1 MFCKGIFRIIVLL
14 FVTTVFAQQEASVWY
29 FGIKAGL
36 KFNVDGSVTPLNGGK
51 INTRE
56 GCASIA
62 TSTGDLLFYTDG
74 RTVWDKNH
82 IVMPNADYSKGTG
95 LFGDNS
101 STQSAII
108 VPKPGSSNLF
118 YVFTVDEPHHEN
130 SKVYPN
136 AFVGKYAS
144 ENGKVPDDDDGL
156 NNGLNYS
163 VVDMNI
169 IGTNGS
175 AGDVISRNHHLI
187 TYDPNPSGQEIKFK
201 CSEKITAVRDQSNTA
216 FWVITHFLDKFYAFK
231 VTASG
236 VSTVPVISQVA
247 PNITYDGYRYNAIGY
262 LKASPDGTKL
272 AIAHRNNATTD
283 DPSDTNTGGA
293 YLYDFNA
300 ATGVVSNGKPILT
313 NVSAYGI
320 EFSPNSNLLYVSYN
334 QIEDTS
340 GSFGTFKVS
349 QFNLLSPD
357 ITASNTTLFTSGQY
371 GMAALQLA
379 PNGKIYYSGYL
390 FNSLPVINQPN
401 EVGLACSF
409 DEIGQPLN
417 GDGQRVLGLPPFITS
432 FFDAFFSVKNVCLGT
447 LSTFTLT
454 SKETILSA
462 LWNFGDGSTSN
473 DSNPNHLYSSPGKY
487 KVVVTVVSD
496 KGTVT
501 KTKEII
507 IYDTPKATQPKDILI
522 CDDTNDGFYTFDLTQ
537 QSSFILNGQ
546 DPNLFGVNY
555 YQNDVL
561 ITNPKAYINAV
572 AYGEETIQAEVFNLE
587 NQECKS
593 ITSFKIKVYEQPR
606 PAISSS
612 IPKLA
617 SCDNTTVGSDTDGRV
632 LFDLTQ
638 NANVILNGQSA
649 TQFVLSYYKDAALT
663 QSIISP
669 ASYQNTTT
677 SETIYVKVVNKDNS
691 SCFATTSFAIEV
703 LALPVIANVVDLK
716 QCDDNTDGFSVFN
729 LEEAIAKITT
739 NAANETL
746 YFYQTLTDAQNNT
759 NPISNATTY
768 TNKVVSND
776 AVYVRVVNAK
786 GCFRIAIINLSVTTT
801 QIPLN
806 YSKTFT
812 VCDDALLGTNSDGIA
827 SFNFSNVTSEIQN
840 IFPTG
845 QLLTIRYFR
854 NLADAL
860 AEKNAI
866 ADISNYR
873 NIGYPTTQNIFIRVD
888 SQVNND
894 CLGLG
899 SHITLNVERV
909 PIVQSLTLNHFDDD
923 QDGKFAFDTS
933 TLQSQL
939 LNGLTNVSVAYF
951 DQNNLPLSS
960 PLPNPFVTSSQKI
973 KVVVTNTTTT
983 ACSYESSVDFVVDDL
998 PEAFAVPV
1006 NLTSICD
1013 DEVDPKLQDGK
1024 FAFDTSSFQKTILG
1038 SQTGMLVYYF
1048 DGSNNPL
1055 PCPLPNPFLTPTQQ
1069 VRVEVV
1075 NPINPSCKATVLIP
1089 FVVHPIPVVQL
1100 TGEELVCSDLPT
1112 FTKVIDAGLLDSGQK
1127 NNFSYS
1133 WTKDGQPIVN
1143 ATNYELTVNQK
1154 GVYSVTSTNTL
1165 GCARTRTIIVNASD
1179 KAKIT
1184 VEVKDLSSEN
1194 TITVVAT
1201 GAGDYVYALDQEFG
1215 EYQKSNTFDNVAS
1228 GIHTVYVKDVNGC
1241 GITTQEVA
1249 ILGIP
1254 KYFTPNQDGY
1264 NDTWN
1269 VKGVNAFFN
1278 SKTSIQVFDRY
1289 GKLVQQIDPK
1299 GEGWDGNYMGQPLP
1313 SDDYWYVIQLEDGRV
1328 FKGHFALK
1336 R

>member
-1 MFCKGIFRIIVLL
+1 MKGFFKVLFL
-14 FVTTVFAQQEASVWY
+14 LLSLNVLAQKEANIWY
-29 FGIKAGL
+29 FGRQAGL
-36 KFNVDGSVTPLNGGK
+36 DFNSGSPVALTDGQMETQ
-51 INTRE
+51 E
-56 GCASIA
+56 GCATISNA
-62 TSTGDLLFYTDG
+62 DGELLFYTDG
-74 RTVWDKNH
+74 IKVWNRNH
-82 IVMPNADYSKGTG
+82 QVMSNGEG
-95 LFGDNS
+95 LLGHDS
-101 STQSAII
+101 STQSATI
-108 VPKPGSSNLF
+108 VQKPGSSNLY
-118 YVFTVDEPHHEN
+118 YVFTIDEIAQEDGFRYSIVDIT
-130 SKVYPN
+130 
-136 AFVGKYAS
+136 
-144 ENGKVPDDDDGL
+144 L
-156 NNGLNYS
+156 NNGL
-163 VVDMNI
+163 
-169 IGTNGS
+169 
-175 AGDVISRNHHLI
+175 GDVTNDKNVLVYAP
-187 TYDPNPSGQEIKFK
+187 T
-201 CSEKITAVRDQSNTA
+201 CEKIAIIKKSNNTDY
-216 FWVITHFLDKFYAFK
+216 WIVTHGFGDNKFYAHSL
-231 VTASG
+231 TATG
-236 VSTVPVISQVA
+236 FNSTPVISTIGAIVDD
-247 PNITYDGYRYNAIGY
+247 YDKLRGYMKI
-262 LKASPDGTKL
+262 SPDGSKL
-272 AIAHRNNATTD
+272 AVANTIYNTENIA
-283 DPSDTNTGGA
+283 
-293 YLYDFNA
+293 LELFDFN
-300 ATGVVSNGKPILT
+300 TTSGLVTNSRTIMKGELGLYGV
-313 NVSAYGI
+313 
-320 EFSPNSNLLYVSYN
+320 EFSPNSEVLY
-334 QIEDTS
+334 TS
-340 GSFGTFKVS
+340 NFTTFNVY
-349 QFNLLSPD
+349 QFDLNAPD
-357 ITASNTTLFTSGQY
+357 IPSTKFVLNSFNGSPSGMQLGPDGKLYINVLLGDKLSVINSPNTIGPLCDLRVDYVDLKGKVAVYALPAFNQSVFFNPAIDVNSTCVGEASRFKINTTQ
-371 GMAALQLA
+371 
-379 PNGKIYYSGYL
+379 
-390 FNSLPVINQPN
+390 
-401 EVGLACSF
+401 
-409 DEIGQPLN
+409 
-417 GDGQRVLGLPPFITS
+417 
-432 FFDAFFSVKNVCLGT
+432 
-447 LSTFTLT
+447 TLT
-454 SKETILSA
+454 AAS
-462 LWNFGDGSTSN
+462 WDFGDGTNSMEINPMHTYTKAGTYTVSVTAISTNGAS
-473 DSNPNHLYSSPGKY
+473 
-487 KVVVTVVSD
+487 
-496 KGTVT
+496 T
-501 KTKEII
+501 KTKEVVIFEVP
-507 IYDTPKATQPKDILI
+507 TATKPKDLLV
-522 CDDTNDGFYTFDLTQ
+522 CDDDKDGLYNFDLEVQ
-537 QSSFILNGQ
+537 RFPILNGQ
-546 DPNLFGVNY
+546 DPDLYQVTFYANATDYANKVPLTTPNNY
-555 YQNDVL
+555 LNTVPYQRQ
-561 ITNPKAYINAV
+561 
-572 AYGEETIQAEVFNLE
+572 TIYAEVSNKA
-587 NQECKS
+587 NTNCKS
-593 ITSFKIKVYEQPR
+593 VTTFDIAVFEMANPSKATT
-606 PAISSS
+606 
-612 IPKLA
+612 IPKM
-617 SCDNTTVGSDTDGRV
+617 SICDNATVGTDTDGRV
-632 LFDLTQ
+632 VFDLTQ

-663 QSIISP
+663 QSITAPI
-669 ASYQNTTT
+669 AYQNTNG
-677 SETIYVKVVNKDNS
+677 SETIYVKVVNKDDS

-729 LEEAIAKITT
+729 LEEAIAKLTT

-759 NPISNATTY
+759 NPITNATTY

-776 AVYVRVVNAK
+776 AVYARVVNAN
-786 GCFRIAIINLSVTTT
+786 GCFRIATINLSVATT

-812 VCDDALLGTNSDGIA
+812 VCDDAVLGTNTDGIA

-873 NIGYPTTQNIFIRVD
+873 NIGYPTTQKIFIRVD

-899 SHITLNVERV
+899 SHITLNVERI
-909 PIVQSLTLNHFDDD
+909 PIVQSLTLNQCDDD

-983 ACSYESSVDFVVDDL
+983 ACSYESSIDFVVDDL
-998 PEAFAVPV
+998 PEAFAVPA

-1024 FAFDTSSFQKTILG
+1024 FAFDTSSFQNTILG

-1048 DGSNNPL
+1048 DGNNNPL
-1055 PCPLPNPFLTPTQQ
+1055 PSPLPNPFLTPTQQ

-1075 NPINPSCKATVLIP
+1075 NPINPSCKATVMIP
-1089 FVVHPIPVVQL
+1089 FVVHPLPAVQL

-1127 NNFSYS
+1127 NNFSYT
-1133 WTKDGQPIVN
+1133 WAKDGQPIVN

-1154 GVYSVTSTNTL
+1154 GIYTVTSTNTL
-1165 GCARTRTIIVNASD
+1165 GCSRTRIITVNASD
-1179 KAKIT
+1179 KAKVT

-1241 GITTQEVA
+1241 GITTQDVA
-1249 ILGIP
+1249 VLGIP

-1269 VKGVNAFFN
+1269 VKGANVFFN

-1289 GKLVQQIDPK
+1289 GKLIQQIDPK
-1299 GEGWDGNYMGQPLP
+1299 GEGWDGNYIGQPLP